1 MNYFHY
7 DLSLLLIQK
16 GAFLNAKDIDGNTP
30 LHDSI
35 ASCYY
40 DLTFLILQYGANI
53 NAKDLNEMSPFEEAL
68 MNRDMFWTKIQ
79 MKYCHTLHH

>member
-16 GAFLNAKDIDGNTP
+16 GAFLNVKDIDGKTP

-35 ASCYY
+35 ILGHY
-40 DLTFLILQYGANI
+40 DLTFLLLQYG
-53 NAKDLNEMSPFEEAL
+53 MQ
-68 MNRDMFWTKIQ
+68 KI
-79 MKYCHTLHH
+79 